1 MRPGS
6 LLVGLTI
13 RVPGPFAGVTDLG
26 FSARYP
32 DQPLLQRLRDVA
44 IWVEGP
50 ATPMRR
56 LVPRLELL
64 AESPRPTYRW
74 QGPVALTDEVLVLS
88 FRDQSQDPSGEGI
101 EPASAAFVDYL
112 MNLVRP
118 VVFPFLQDCVQVA
131 HLRLSERI
139 DLQMRRDDELLA
151 VLPIRVGAIVSG
163 NGDELLVA

>member
-1 MRPGS
+1 MRPGP

-13 RVPGPFAGVTDLG
+13 RVPGPFAGVTNLG

-50 ATPMRR
+50 ATPMRS
-56 LVPRLELL
+56 LAPRLELL
-64 AESPRPTYRW
+64 AESPRPNYRW
-74 QGPVALTDEVLVLS
+74 QGPVALTDEVLLLS
-88 FRDQSQDPSGEGI
+88 FRDRTLDSSAEGI
-101 EPASAAFVDYL
+101 EPASAAFIDYL

-139 DLQMRRDDELLA
+139 DLQVRRDEELLA
-151 VLPIRVGAIVSG
+151 DLPIRLAEIVSG

>member
-1 MRPGS
+1 MRPGPQ
-6 LLVGLTI
+6 LVGLTI

-50 ATPMRR
+50 PTPMRR
-56 LVPRLELL
+56 LAPHLEHL

-88 FRDQSQDPSGEGI
+88 FRDQTLEQPVERI
-101 EPASAAFVDYL
+101 EPAPAAFVDYV

-131 HLRLSERI
+131 HLRLSEHI
-139 DLQMRRDDELLA
+139 DLQVRRDDELLA
-151 VLPIRVGAIVSG
+151 ALPIRLGEIVSD

>member
-1 MRPGS
+1 
-6 LLVGLTI
+6 LTI

-44 IWVEGP
+44 IWFEGP

-56 LVPRLELL
+56 LAPRLELL
-64 AESPRPTYRW
+64 AGSPRPTYRW

-88 FRDQSQDPSGEGI
+88 FRDQTVEHQDGI

-131 HLRLSERI
+131 HLRLSEHI
-139 DLQMRRDDELLA
+139 DLQVRRDDELLA
-151 VLPIRVGAIVSG
+151 ALPVHLGEIVSR